1 MSNADS
7 SLPPSGQTLG
17 QALKLLITTLENR
30 AVQYA
35 IIGGIATIQH
45 TRVRTTNDIDV
56 LLNVPQIDMPGMFDA
71 LEAGGFAI
79 DMPNN
84 ITELRNDGVTT
95 IRFGDVLV
103 DFMRPVLPVY
113 THVLDR
119 AISAQIVGQSVR
131 ISAAEGLIVMKLL
144 AFRPLDESDIRDLLA
159 TFPGR
164 LDLDYIRTEFT
175 SVAESSDPRL
185 AKFETWVAENAP
197 PPQS

>member
-1 MSNADS
+1 MTNADS

-17 QALKLLITTLENR
+17 QALKLLVTTLNAR

-56 LLNVPQIDMPGMFDA
+56 LLNLPQIGMPGMFDDLQA
-71 LEAGGFAI
+71 SGFVI
-79 DMPNN
+79 DLARN
-84 ITELRNDGVTT
+84 ITELRNDGLTT

-103 DFMRPVLPVY
+103 DVMRPVLPVY
-113 THVLDR
+113 THVLER

-131 ISAAEGLIVMKLL
+131 ISSAEGLIVMKLL

-159 TFPGR
+159 TFKGR
-164 LDLDYIRTEFT
+164 LDLDYIRTEFA
-175 SVAESSDPRL
+175 SVTEPNDPRL
-185 AKFETWVAENAP
+185 AKFETWVADSAT
-197 PPQS
+197 PQS